1 MAIDQVGQGSILIKG
16 EISKSQLQKKGKE
29 AVDTIQ
35 SVASRNPINLRFD
48 IGKSDAFSKLP
59 LGRITNDINAFQG
72 ALDASIARTLAF
84 AASAGALTA
93 VTKGMKQIVAASVDV
108 EKQMLDINVLFG
120 LSSDTLKRFEGQL
133 FSVAR
138 NTAQSFKDVS
148 TAAAEFARQGLSVEE
163 TQKRVND
170 ALILTRL
177 SGLGV
182 AESVST
188 ITAAINGFNS
198 EAITSSEVVNRLA
211 NVDAAFAVSSADLAQ
226 ALARAGAVSQD
237 AKVSFN
243 ELAAATTAVQQRTAR
258 GGAIIGNGFK
268 SIFTRLQ
275 RSGVQEKLE
284 EIGVSTKNLNGE
296 FRGAIPILQDYANIY
311 RNLSDDIRASTDEQI
326 AGVFQINNLKAI
338 VADLSSEY
346 SVFREALDI
355 AAQSSNEAVVRN
367 LELNKS
373 LSAVAQSAATSAYQI
388 ASAFG
393 QRVINTEFVKD
404 GISAISDIF
413 QSGAEAFN
421 KQGEEAGASIGTFLV
436 DGLVG
441 VVTGPLAAKV
451 LLALTKITK
460 FLIVESKKV
469 FDQIGSLGGN
479 LSKVSEIQNRLTS
492 FVINE
497 EKARE
502 AISKIL
508 NSTDDEVKK
517 VELAEK
523 QILDIIRDQIKSK
536 ERLLTLTEAIARK
549 GSLEAT
555 VQGTL
560 IPSTSRPKRAAG
572 GYINNLVRDEK
583 RDISKG
589 VGGAKPSDQVVV
601 IPDFNYGGGQKGVM
615 VANTGEYIKRSPLG
629 DSILT
634 NDMVS
639 NVNISGVK
647 KVGRAARGSDD
658 AIKQLIKTIIQGEIS
673 SGRGP
678 VTGIG
683 KIDTKGFYEGI
694 QEKLSKIVPNSKGAV
709 QKYLLESRPPQLPL
723 ERKIGNTA
731 FAKLTKKDVEDI
743 LNPKKAVSKASVD
756 IAKKTQLSSTAML
769 GLFFAAQSASSAL
782 ENLSEEGSILSS
794 AGKAASSGLNLGAFA
809 TILSQAI
816 PSIAAQAGPIG
827 LVVGGSIA
835 AIKFV
840 SDLTDETEKL
850 QKELNKASEAMI
862 QTTNSIATFSQK
874 QNQYNE
880 LLASSDIEK
889 SSKVFRDLVLSANEF
904 GPEFSGKLVNSIS
917 RPEETGKIFEEI
929 SKIAKDAER
938 SAVIASALYKPKNP
952 TKAGAE
958 IGGLLTGTISRNA
971 FADVSIDNLSDKVNK
986 TFEDID
992 SIVSSAKDR
1001 EKSKLFSSENL
1012 KTGSRIL
1019 RFASSKDP
1027 FALASLAKN
1036 VPKRFAEKNRLN
1048 ENDFSRASAL
1058 FTDLAKY
1065 AGIQDSLIKKTIESA
1080 TSTESLNSAIK
1091 SLGDGIKKTNL
1102 ADALAKLQEAINR
1115 PAISIRA
1122 ALIDVEKSLRKD
1134 SENRKRN
1141 IEESQRVQSAASSI
1155 LRPITDASNIS
1166 GYGQSLSRSENISK
1180 ASEDVES
1187 ILQGFADTVFTELKA
1202 NPQNA
1207 SKIQSQLRPF
1217 LERGDI
1223 FGIGAYDNQFNSD
1236 IPKSI
1241 KDSANETA
1249 QKLQDVIQEISDS
1262 NAYLAAI
1269 EVATKAVE
1277 RFQSAEKRIVS
1288 GGVGYNTAFSRAFDV
1303 VSNNPTAK
1311 NSVIEERARLKAFQ
1325 TASDAGFLNAEQEK
1339 QFQIDKARLGTSA
1352 RIAELSGIGNNAFL
1366 RSNISDLL
1374 GGSFG
1379 VVSGNKFDAT
1389 SQVLQDLED
1398 YTNGLTGKTQ
1408 ENISKEVE
1416 NIRSQVG
1423 ADLTGPTNIVSTIVG
1438 KITKAFSDQ
1447 VDVVTKVQEEAKREN
1462 AKELE
1467 SLEAERLQL
1476 IATMQAMEGFFKDN
1490 SSSNLAIDV
1499 NYNPEEFRK
1508 IIDVNVKKSI
1518 RGE

>member
-16 EISKSQLQKKGKE
+16 EINKSQLQKTGKD
-29 AVDTIQ
+29 AVRTVQ
-35 SVASRNPINLRFD
+35 GAANASPVKLNLDF
-48 IGKSDAFSKLP
+48 GKSGALSKFP

-84 AASAGALTA
+84 AVSAGALTA
-93 VTKGMKQIVAASVDV
+93 VTKGMKHIVSSAVEV
-108 EKQMLDINVLFG
+108 EKQMIDINVLFG

-138 NTAQSFKDVS
+138 NTAQSFKEVS
-148 TAAAEFARQGLSVEE
+148 IAAAEFARQGLSIEE

-170 ALILTRL
+170 ALVLSRL

-182 AESVST
+182 AESVAT
-188 ITAAINGFNS
+188 ITASINGFNS
-198 EAITSSEVVNRLA
+198 EVITSSDVVNRLA
-211 NVDAAFAVSSADLAQ
+211 NVDASFAVSSADLAKSI
-226 ALARAGAVSQD
+226 ARAGSVSQD

-243 ELAAATTAVQQRTAR
+243 ELAAATTAVQQKTAR

-275 RSGVQEKLE
+275 RSGVQETLE
-284 EIGVSTKNLNGE
+284 DLGVSTKNLNGE

-311 RNLSDDIRASTDEQI
+311 KNLSDSIRASTDEQI

-338 VADLSSEY
+338 VSDLSSGY

-355 AAQSSNEAVVRN
+355 ASNSSNEAVVRN

-373 LSAVAQSAATSAYQI
+373 LSAVAKSAAISAQEI

-393 QRVINTEFVKD
+393 QRIINTEFVKG
-404 GISAISDIF
+404 GISAISNIF
-413 QSGAEAFN
+413 QSGADAFN
-421 KQGEEAGASIGTFLV
+421 KQGEDAGVSIGTFLA
-436 DGLVG
+436 DGIVS

-451 LLALTKITK
+451 LLALTKITR
-460 FLIVESKKV
+460 FLIIESKKV
-469 FDQIGSLGGN
+469 FQQISTLGGN
-479 LSKVSEIQNRLTS
+479 LSTVSEIQQK
-492 FVINE
+492 F
-497 EKARE
+497 
-502 AISKIL
+502 
-508 NSTDDEVKK
+508 
-517 VELAEK
+517 
-523 QILDIIRDQIKSK
+523 
-536 ERLLTLTEAIARK
+536 
-549 GSLEAT
+549 GSLTTA
-555 VQGTL
+555 QGVL
-560 IPSTSRPKRAAG
+560 IPSVARSRR
-572 GYINNLVRDEK
+572 
-583 RDISKG
+583 
-589 VGGAKPSDQVVV
+589 
-601 IPDFNYGGGQKGVM
+601 
-615 VANTGEYIKRSPLG
+615 
-629 DSILT
+629 
-634 NDMVS
+634 MVS
-639 NVNISGVK
+639 NVNISGVN
-647 KVGRAARGSDD
+647 KVGRAASGA
-658 AIKQLIKTIIQGEIS
+658 AI
-673 SGRGP
+673 
-678 VTGIG
+678 
-683 KIDTKGFYEGI
+683 
-694 QEKLSKIVPNSKGAV
+694 
-709 QKYLLESRPPQLPL
+709 
-723 ERKIGNTA
+723 
-731 FAKLTKKDVEDI
+731 
-743 LNPKKAVSKASVD
+743 VSKTETD
-756 IAKKTQLSSTAML
+756 IAKTAKIGSGAML

-782 ENLSEEGSILSS
+782 ENLSEEGSKASL
-794 AGKAASSGLNLGAFA
+794 AGKAASSGLKSGFFA
-809 TILSQAI
+809 AILAQAI
-816 PSIAAQAGPIG
+816 PSVAASAGPIG
-827 LVVGGSIA
+827 LAVGGSVA
-835 AIKFV
+835 TLKFI
-840 SDLTDETEKL
+840 SDLTNDTKKL
-850 QKELNKASEAMI
+850 QKELSKASEEMSR
-862 QTTNSIATFSQK
+862 TTKSISIFSQR

-889 SSKVFRDLVLSANEF
+889 SSKVFRDLVLSAKGF
-904 GPEFSGKLVNSIS
+904 GPEFSGRLVNSIS

-929 SKIAKDAER
+929 SKVAKDAEK

-952 TKAGAE
+952 IKAGAE

-971 FADVSIDNLSDKVNK
+971 FADTSIENLSDKVNK

-992 SIVSSAKDR
+992 FIVSSAKDR

-1012 KTGSRIL
+1012 KTASGIL
-1019 RFASSKDP
+1019 RFVSSRDP
-1027 FALASLAKN
+1027 FALASLTKN
-1036 VPKRFAEKNRLN
+1036 VPKRFTEKNRTN
-1048 ENDFSRASAL
+1048 ENDFSKASAL

-1065 AGIQDSLIKKTIESA
+1065 AGIPDYLIKKTIESA

-1091 SLGDGIKKTNL
+1091 TLGDGIKKTNL

-1141 IEESQRVQSAASSI
+1141 IEESQRVQSAVSSI

-1166 GYGQSLSRSENISK
+1166 GYGQSLSRSGNISK
-1180 ASEDVES
+1180 ASGDVES

-1207 SKIQSQLRPF
+1207 SKIQSRLRPF

-1223 FGIGAYDNQFNSD
+1223 AGVGVSDIFTED

-1249 QKLQDVIQEISDS
+1249 QKLQGVIQEISDS

-1339 QFQIDKARLGTSA
+1339 QFQIDKARLGASA

-1374 GGSFG
+1374 RGRFG
-1379 VVSGNKFDAT
+1379 EVPENKLDAT
-1389 SQVLQDLED
+1389 EQVLQDLED
-1398 YTNGLTGKTQ
+1398 YKSGLTGKTQ

-1423 ADLTGPTNIVSTIVG
+1423 SDLTGPTNIVSDIVG

-1447 VDVVTKVQEEAKREN
+1447 VDVVTKAQEEAKREN